1 MNIKGTARTAIACGL
16 GLAALPLLAACGAG
30 SVPASDVEEQI
41 STVLEQEV
49 GQAPDDV
56 TCPDDLPG
64 EVGAEMSCEL
74 SAGGQTIGV
83 TVTVSSV
90 DGGQVNFDVLVD
102 DAPSG

>member
-1 MNIKGTARTAIACGL
+1 MRSKGMTRTAIACGL

-30 SVPASDVEEQI
+30 SVPADDVEEQI
-41 STVLEQEV
+41 TSVLAEQV
-49 GQAPDDV
+49 GQSPDDV

-64 EVGAEMSCEL
+64 EVGAEMKCEL
-74 SAGGQTIGV
+74 TAGGQTIGV

-90 DGGQVNFDVLVD
+90 EGNQVNFDVLVD